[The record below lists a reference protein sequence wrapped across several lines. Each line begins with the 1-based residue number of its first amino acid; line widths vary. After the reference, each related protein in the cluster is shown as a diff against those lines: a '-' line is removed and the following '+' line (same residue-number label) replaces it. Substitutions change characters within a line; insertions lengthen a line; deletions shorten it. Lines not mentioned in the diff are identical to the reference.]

1 MASKLDKYGLDGMT
15 AKQKRAAAML
25 ADPTFTG
32 TISDLCEEIGVA
44 RSTFYNWMESA
55 VFRAYVEKLIDL
67 YTDAELSR
75 AWKALMK
82 LVDRGEFQAIKLFFE
97 LKGKYKTGVAIS
109 GNDKLDSLIDAI
121 REVN

>member
-1 MASKLDKYGLDGMT
+1 MMTKRDKS
-15 AKQKRAAAML
+15 AENRISPKQSQAAVLL

-32 TISDLCEEIGVA
+32 TITDMCDKIGIS
-44 RSTFYNWMESA
+44 RQTFYRWMSTSD
-55 VFRAYVEKLIDL
+55 FRSYVDGLISI
-67 YTDAELSR
+67 YTDAELSK

-82 LVDRGEFQAIKLFFE
+82 LVDRGDIQAIKLFFE